1 MSQHDFSIANQT
13 ASSARSDINNALQ
26 ALASNNSGTAA
37 PSTTYAN
44 MLWYETDTNRL
55 YMRNEANTAWLN
67 VAYID
72 QSGGLEILDNTQVVN
87 TSGTQTGLLGD
98 QSTATWQAGTGTT
111 QSLVSPANVKAAV
124 IANAS
129 SSYVSK
135 IHLFDSSDASWS
147 PVNTGKAIVCVVGA
161 GGSGAATIFGNSA
174 TGGGGGGA
182 CFSFIDLSSA
192 NSYSIT
198 VGSGG
203 ASVGGSA
210 SNGKS
215 GSLSRFT
222 GAGITMTANG
232 GSGGT
237 QGNGTLSGASGGTA
251 SGGQINLTGGSS
263 GTASSSGTGVAA
275 SGGGGSRLPDG
286 GTANGTNSTTTGNF
300 SGGSTYTEV
309 INLFSGLWYSKN
321 YTGFGGTGQAKRQ
334 DTAANASGQKGG
346 RGGGGGA
353 ASAFNQ
359 EGGGTIANSGAGGN
373 GFVLIFEFA

>member
-13 ASSARSDINNALQ
+13 ASSARSDLNNALQ

-72 QSGGLEILDNTQVVN
+72 QSGGLEILDDTKVVN
-87 TSGTQTGLLGD
+87 TSGTQTGILGD

-135 IHLFDSSDASWS
+135 INFFTSSDASWS
-147 PVNTGKAIVCVVGA
+147 PVNTCKAIVCVVGA
-161 GGSGAATIFGNSA
+161 GGSGAATLFGDAA

-182 CFSFIDLSSA
+182 CFSFVDLSSS
-192 NSYSIT
+192 NSYAIT

-203 ASVGGSA
+203 ASKGVNKN
-210 SNGKS
+210 NGDS

-222 GAGITMTANG
+222 GSGITMTANG

-263 GTASSSGTGVAA
+263 GSASAKSTEDAA

-286 GTANGTNSTTTGNF
+286 GSANGANSTGSGSF
-300 SGGSTYTEV
+300 SGGSTYNEV
-309 INLFSGLWYSKN
+309 INSFSGLWYSKG
-321 YTGFGGTGQAKRQ
+321 YTGAGGAGRADRRDSSAT
-334 DTAANASGQKGG
+334 ANAGAGS
-346 RGGGGGA
+346 RGGGGGG
-353 ASAFNQ
+353 ASAYNQ
-359 EGGGTIANSGAGGN
+359 NGGNTYLSSGAGGD